1 MFLLFILF
9 SHSSLGKEL
18 LIVAKV
24 IKQEIIENVTENSG
38 DPRIRILYGS
48 NACGF
53 QLVNLF
59 VNNVLIGNLNSR
71 VLDTKVV
78 IGEWCSS
85 PFNQFDEYVVRL
97 FDKEVKVV
105 TLYESQEDGWEV
117 FNNYPIQTLNSG
129 EKVIKQE
136 WAIKHFDEL
145 EPSIITTTEGFKVI
159 KIKDLIEW
167 YALH

>member
-1 MFLLFILF
+1 MLL

-24 IKQEIIENVTENSG
+24 MKQEVIENSLENRG
-38 DPRIRILYGS
+38 DPRIKVLYGS

-53 QLVNLF
+53 QVVNLF
-59 VNNVLIGNLNSR
+59 INNVLIGNLDSK

-78 IGEWCSS
+78 IGEWCGS

-97 FDKEVKVV
+97 FDKENKVV
-105 TLYESQEDGWEV
+105 TLHESQEDGWEV
-117 FNNYPIQTLNSG
+117 FNNYPIETLSSG

-145 EPSIITTTEGFKVI
+145 EPSIITTTEGFNVI

-167 YALH
+167 YAIH